1 MPGASPRLHADEQRE
16 FAIRAAITEFGAL
29 GFAGTSTR
37 SIAERVGVSQPY
49 LFKLFGTKKD
59 LFLAA
64 VRACFERCRSAF
76 EASAEAASARSQDPD
91 DILTV
96 MSHTYLDLLADRELL
111 RFQLQAYAACDDPDI
126 RAVVR
131 HEWLRLYQAVARVSG
146 GDERAIHAWF
156 AEQTLLSVAASI
168 GNTPTPN
175 RNALRSSDL
184 PSAGTITG

>member
-1 MPGASPRLHADEQRE
+1 MPGASPRLHADERRE
-16 FAIRAAITEFGAL
+16 SAIRAAITEFGAR

-76 EASAEAASARSQDPD
+76 EASAAEASTRSKDPGD
-91 DILTV
+91 LLTA
-96 MSHTYLDLLADRELL
+96 MGHTYLDLLADRDLL
-111 RFQLQAYAACDDPDI
+111 RLQLQAYAACDDPEI

-131 HEWLRLYQAVARVSG
+131 HEWIRLHEAVARVSG
-146 GDERAIHAWF
+146 GDERAVHAWF
-156 AEQTLLSVAASI
+156 AEGMLLNVAASI
-168 GNTPTPN
+168 GDPDAAVAMKLAVRGAHARP
-175 RNALRSSDL
+175 
-184 PSAGTITG
+184 